1 MGMSTKMRQGQ
12 NGEYLA
18 VYYDANIQRLI
29 LDHLEE
35 ILGA

>member
-1 MGMSTKMRQGQ
+1 MGQ

-29 LDHLEE
+29 LDNLEE
-35 ILGA
+35 ILGS